1 MRRRD
6 CPPADRH
13 QRSESCHKL
22 YWKERP
28 TKLPNQ
34 PVRLPAPPAR
44 LLSLLEDGI
53 AVVKRVAKKSGDAAE
68 EFMDDTTKRLE
79 RHLVVTVA
87 ATFAI
92 GVVSGVLIGWMLKR
106 K

>member
-1 MRRRD
+1 MSQTVLERT
-6 CPPADRH
+6 AD
-13 QRSESCHKL
+13 QIAES
-22 YWKERP
+22 
-28 TKLPNQ
+28 
-34 PVRLPAPPAR
+34 AR
-44 LLSLLEDGI
+44 QASRATRAVADAILEDGI

-92 GVVSGVLIGWMLKR
+92 GVVSGALIGWMLKR